1 MNLIRNDNRFYEDS
15 DENGEPKPAGW
26 QFLQAD
32 EGGIEDGESDDG
44 DEDYN
49 ANEDEEEE
57 EEDDDDEEEEEE
69 EEDQNSDEEMHG
81 DDGAVSYIR
90 CYIFFIYCQN
100 SDEEMHGDDGAVSYI
115 R

>member
-1 MNLIRNDNRFYEDS
+1 MGMAWKSLMNLIRNDNRFYEDS

-49 ANEDEEEE
+49 ANE
-57 EEDDDDEEEEEE
+57 EEEE

-81 DDGAVSYIR
+81 DDGAD
-90 CYIFFIYCQN
+90 
-100 SDEEMHGDDGAVSYI
+100 DEAIDWDSMEALAAKKETANHGGDP
-115 R
+115 

>member
-1 MNLIRNDNRFYEDS
+1 MAWKSLMNLIRNDNRFYEDS

-57 EEDDDDEEEEEE
+57 EEDDDDDEEEE

-90 CYIFFIYCQN
+90 CYIFLSIVKI
-100 SDEEMHGDDGAVSYI
+100 G
-115 R
+115 